1 MRIILRYRVLKGKLT
16 KGHHSF
22 YLDIYRDGDREYEP
36 LNVIVD
42 PQDKS
47 NYRKAVH
54 FCEDVAAKR
63 RLEINQ
69 ALVGFRDQSPRHG
82 DFVIYCEKIIDT
94 VTNQNSRES
103 WRYAISCLA
112 KCEPKGLEFH
122 QVDKYWLQDY
132 QKYLLEHYS
141 QNSART
147 YSTKI
152 RQAIGMAVRDGF
164 ILDNPNEQ
172 VKQIQEH
179 EGKIK
184 YLYFEEIMLLD
195 KTPHRHK
202 GRRVAFLFNCFVP
215 VRPGDLAVLTEAN
228 IQPVTEGGFE
238 VYFRQGKKQ
247 RIESIPISQQGMV
260 YLKQA
265 RELAKV
271 RLGRE
276 LTADDPIFDIGHKKW
291 YGEMLK
297 IWAQRAFDR
306 YGDELPFEIRTH
318 FSWACHE
325 LSPHWAR
332 HTGAT
337 MLLNFGADLDAVGDI
352 LGHRNRKTTMR
363 YAKIQPRTKRNTMA
377 LMPNI
382 SAGDEHEKD

>member
-22 YLDIYRDGDREYEP
+22 YLDIYQDGKRDYEP
-36 LNVIVD
+36 LDVIAN
-42 PQDKS
+42 PQDKA

-63 RLEINQ
+63 RLEISR
-69 ALVGFRDQSPRHG
+69 AVVGFRNQSPRRG
-82 DFVIYCEKIIDT
+82 DFVAYCEKIIDT
-94 VTNQNSRES
+94 VTHAKSREN
-103 WRYAISCLA
+103 WRDAITCLA
-112 KCEPKGLEFH
+112 KCEPNGLEFQEIDNH
-122 QVDKYWLQDY
+122 WLQHF
-132 QKYLLEHYS
+132 QKYLLENYS
-141 QNSART
+141 QNTART

-164 ILDNPNEQ
+164 IEENPNDL

-179 EGKIK
+179 EGEIK

-215 VRPGDLAVLTEAN
+215 VRPGDLAVLCEAN
-228 IQPVTEGGFE
+228 IRPSSDGGFE

-247 RIESIPISQQGMV
+247 RIESIPIPQQGLV
-260 YLKQA
+260 YLNQA
-265 RELAKV
+265 RELTKA

-276 LTADDPIFDIGHKKW
+276 LTVQDPIFDIGHKKW
-291 YGEMLK
+291 FGLMLK
-297 IWAQRAFDR
+297 TWAKRAFDR
-306 YGDELPFEIRTH
+306 HGDELPPEIRNH
-318 FSWACHE
+318 FSWACE
-325 LSPHWAR
+325 DLSPHWAR

-352 LGHRNRKTTMR
+352 LGHRDRKTTMR

-377 LMPNI
+377 LMPSI
-382 SAGDEHEKD
+382 STGDDDDEA